1 MIQLGGL
8 AIRAIS
14 VGGLE
19 TCIELPGHK
28 LAFDIGR
35 CPRTAVALPTILFT
49 HAHVD
54 HMGGAVFHCAT
65 RGLMGMKPPTYLM
78 PEENVVAFG
87 DMLDAWRR
95 LDRSD
100 LACEIIGMKPG
111 ARHRVGRDIEAR
123 PFRAIHRVPT
133 LGYGLWKTT
142 RRLRPELQGLPGTEI
157 RDRRLAGEEVTI
169 AVETPILAF
178 TGDTCIDVVEREE
191 VVRTAKVLVM
201 EVTFFDDRVSVENA
215 RDKGHIHLDEVL
227 DRAELFDNEHILFTH
242 QSARYTHREAEEIC
256 ARRLPEGLRERVT
269 VLGLP
274 ESLQ

>member
-1 MIQLGGL
+1 M
-8 AIRAIS
+8 
-14 VGGLE
+14 
-19 TCIELPGHK
+19 
-28 LAFDIGR
+28 
-35 CPRTAVALPTILFT
+35 
-49 HAHVD
+49 
-54 HMGGAVFHCAT
+54 
-65 RGLMGMKPPTYLM
+65 
-78 PEENVVAFG
+78 
-87 DMLDAWRR
+87 
-95 LDRSD
+95 
-100 LACEIIGMKPG
+100 
-111 ARHRVGRDIEAR
+111 EA
-123 PFRAIHRVPT
+123 
-133 LGYGLWKTT
+133 
-142 RRLRPELQGLPGTEI
+142 
-157 RDRRLAGEEVTI
+157 
-169 AVETPILAF
+169 PILAF